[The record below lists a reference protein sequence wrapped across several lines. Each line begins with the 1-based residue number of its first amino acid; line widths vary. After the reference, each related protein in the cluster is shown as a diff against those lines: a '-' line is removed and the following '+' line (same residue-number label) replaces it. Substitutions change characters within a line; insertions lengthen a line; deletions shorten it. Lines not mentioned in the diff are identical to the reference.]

1 MITRFETSTTPEDA
15 IMLLWQGTRLIVNQ
29 EVFLVT
35 GGGEDAWEYKSIMK
49 FGEQEVTDSIA
60 LEKDYIL
67 RGY

>member
-1 MITRFETSTTPEDA
+1 
-15 IMLLWQGTRLIVNQ
+15 MLLWQGTRLIVNQ